1 MQVWLR
7 TGLSMVLGSL
17 LCIAAWP
24 DSSDPPAVIVDPS
37 DASRTE
43 LARVVREALHG
54 APVTLAD
61 DALTTSNTL
70 VIERANP
77 RDAQG
82 LPLDGRSLY
91 RPERF
96 ELFARKSRCVLVQSR
111 TGRRWTLRHTAC
123 VAMQTLPPQ

>member
-7 TGLSMVLGSL
+7 TGLSLVLGSL
-17 LCIAAWP
+17 LCISAWP
-24 DSSDPPAVIVDPS
+24 DPGDPPAIIVSPS

-70 VIERANP
+70 VIEHANP
-77 RDAQG
+77 RDASG

-123 VAMQTLPPQ
+123 VAMQPVDR

>member
-1 MQVWLR
+1 MQAWVR
-7 TGLSMVLGSL
+7 TSLSMVLGSL

-24 DSSDPPAVIVDPS
+24 DSSDPPAVIVSPS

-61 DALTTSNTL
+61 DALTNSNTL
-70 VIERANP
+70 IIEHANP

-123 VAMQTLPPQ
+123 VRMQTLPPQ